1 MEHRTDDLWTGGPWE
16 QPARPVPPFRRRYD
30 TAGRPVLRVRRRRRR
45 WLRGLAVLAL
55 VALLCAGVLGVGGQ
69 LFLMWQYGGPGGED
83 SFVQQKEEDSA
94 LPPAIRR
101 AETGT
106 GVTVDLKAAAGEPL
120 AYDQI
125 YQKNVVSMVS
135 IRAESDSSVS
145 SGTGIILTENGY
157 LITNAHVVAGADRV
171 QAVFWNNRAA
181 QVELVG
187 FDAKEDLAVLK
198 ADVTGLTPAEFGS
211 SDNLRC
217 GDPVAALGDPLG
229 YRSSITDGIV
239 SALDR
244 DVTLSSGKTMQ
255 LIQTSAAI
263 NFGNSG
269 GALINQYGQV
279 VGVTTIKIVAKDG
292 STESM
297 GFAIPSVRV
306 KYVVDRLI
314 AGEPVRTA
322 ALGIT
327 VSTVQADEG
336 GLEVLLVDAGSD
348 AAAQGIQ
355 PGDVLKEVNGQT
367 ITGADVLR
375 HLKLTLAPGDTVTLT
390 WTRDGQ
396 SHTAQIAM
404 MDADDIGAERSDD
417 NP

>member
-1 MEHRTDDLWTGGPWE
+1 M
-16 QPARPVPPFRRRYD
+16 
-30 TAGRPVLRVRRRRRR
+30 
-45 WLRGLAVLAL
+45 LAALAL
-55 VALLCAGVLGVGGQ
+55 AALLCAGVLGVGGQ
-69 LFLMWQYGGPGGED
+69 LFLLWQYGGPGGD
-83 SFVQQKEEDSA
+83 PIVRQEEDST

-120 AYDQI
+120 AYDRI

-135 IRAESDSSVS
+135 IRAESDKTVS
-145 SGTGIILTENGY
+145 SGTGIILTEDGY

-187 FDAKEDLAVLK
+187 FNAGEDLAVLK

-211 SDNLRC
+211 SDALRC

-244 DVTLSSGKTMQ
+244 DVSMGGGRTMQ

-279 VGVTTIKIVAKDG
+279 VGVTTIKIVARDG

-314 AGEPVRTA
+314 AGVPVRTA

-336 GLEVLLVDAGSD
+336 GLEVLLVDASSD
-348 AAAQGIQ
+348 AAAQGIR

-375 HLKLTLAPGDTVTLT
+375 RLKLTMAPGDRVTLT
-390 WTRDGQ
+390 WSRDGQ
-396 SHTAQIAM
+396 SRTAQVAM
-404 MDADDIGAERSDD
+404 MDADDMGAERSDD
-417 NP
+417 KT

>member
-16 QPARPVPPFRRRYD
+16 QPARPVPPFRRRYP
-30 TAGRPVLRVRRRRRR
+30 TAGRPVLRVRRRRS
-45 WLRGLAVLAL
+45 WLRVLAAL
-55 VALLCAGVLGVGGQ
+55 ALAALLCAGVLGVGGQ
-69 LFLMWQYGGPGGED
+69 LFLLWQYGGPGGD
-83 SFVQQKEEDSA
+83 PIVRQEEDST

-120 AYDQI
+120 AYDRI

-135 IRAESDSSVS
+135 IRAESDKTVS
-145 SGTGIILTENGY
+145 SGTGIILTEDGY

-187 FDAKEDLAVLK
+187 FNAGEDLAVLK

-211 SDNLRC
+211 SDALRC

-244 DVTLSSGKTMQ
+244 DVSMGGGRTMQ

-279 VGVTTIKIVAKDG
+279 VGVTTIKIVARDG

-314 AGEPVRTA
+314 AGVPVRTA

-336 GLEVLLVDAGSD
+336 GLEVLLVDASSD
-348 AAAQGIQ
+348 AAAQGIR

-375 HLKLTLAPGDTVTLT
+375 RLKLTMAPGDRVTLT
-390 WTRDGQ
+390 WSRDGQ
-396 SHTAQIAM
+396 SRTAQVAM
-404 MDADDIGAERSDD
+404 MDADDMGAERSDD
-417 NP
+417 KT

>member
-16 QPARPVPPFRRRYD
+16 QPARPVPPFRRRYP
-30 TAGRPVLRVRRRRRR
+30 TAGRPVLRVRRRRS
-45 WLRGLAVLAL
+45 WLRVLAAL
-55 VALLCAGVLGVGGQ
+55 ALAALLCAGVLGVGSQ
-69 LFLMWQYGGPGGED
+69 LFLLWQYGGPGGD
-83 SFVQQKEEDSA
+83 PIVQQEEDST

-101 AETGT
+101 AQTGT

-135 IRAESDSSVS
+135 IRAESDKTVS
-145 SGTGIILTENGY
+145 SGTGIILTEDGY

-187 FDAKEDLAVLK
+187 FDAGEDLAVLK

-211 SDNLRC
+211 SDALRC

-244 DVTLSSGKTMQ
+244 DVSMGGGRTMQ

-279 VGVTTIKIVAKDG
+279 VGVTTIKIVARDG

-336 GLEVLLVDAGSD
+336 GLEVLLVDANSD
-348 AAAQGIQ
+348 AAAQGIR
-355 PGDVLKEVNGQT
+355 PGDVLKEVNGQA

-375 HLKLTLAPGDTVTLT
+375 RLKLTMAPGDRVTLT
-390 WTRDGQ
+390 WSRDGQ
-396 SHTAQIAM
+396 SRTAQIAM
-404 MDADDIGAERSDD
+404 MDADDMGAERSDD
-417 NP
+417 NT

>member
-16 QPARPVPPFRRRYD
+16 QPARPVPPFRRRYP
-30 TAGRPVLRVRRRRRR
+30 TAGRPVLRVRRRRSR
-45 WLRGLAVLAL
+45 LRVLAAL
-55 VALLCAGVLGVGGQ
+55 ALAALLCAGVLGVGGQ
-69 LFLMWQYGGPGGED
+69 LFLLWQYGGPGGNPI
-83 SFVQQKEEDSA
+83 VQQEEDST

-120 AYDQI
+120 AYDRI

-135 IRAESDSSVS
+135 IRAESDKTVS
-145 SGTGIILTENGY
+145 SGTGIILTEDGY

-187 FDAKEDLAVLK
+187 FNAGEDLAVLK

-211 SDNLRC
+211 SDALHC

-244 DVTLSSGKTMQ
+244 DVSMGGGRTMQ

-279 VGVTTIKIVAKDG
+279 VGVTTIKIVARDG

-336 GLEVLLVDAGSD
+336 GLEVLLVDASSD
-348 AAAQGIQ
+348 AAAQGIR

-375 HLKLTLAPGDTVTLT
+375 RLKLTMAPGDRVTLT
-390 WTRDGQ
+390 WSRDGQ
-396 SHTAQIAM
+396 SRTAQVAM
-404 MDADDIGAERSDD
+404 MDADDMGAERSDD
-417 NP
+417 KT

>member
-16 QPARPVPPFRRRYD
+16 QPARPVPPFRRRYP
-30 TAGRPVLRVRRRRRR
+30 TAGRPVLRVRRRRSR
-45 WLRGLAVLAL
+45 LRVLAAL
-55 VALLCAGVLGVGGQ
+55 ALAALLCAGALGVGGQ
-69 LFLMWQYGGPGGED
+69 LFLLWQHGGPGGD
-83 SFVQQKEEDSA
+83 PIVQQEEDST

-101 AETGT
+101 AKTGT

-125 YQKNVVSMVS
+125 YGKNVVSMVS
-135 IRAESDSSVS
+135 IRAESDKTVS
-145 SGTGIILTENGY
+145 SGTGIILTEDGY

-187 FDAKEDLAVLK
+187 FNAGEDLAVLK

-211 SDNLRC
+211 SDALHC

-244 DVTLSSGKTMQ
+244 DVNMGGGRTMQ

-279 VGVTTIKIVAKDG
+279 VGVTTIKIVARDG

-327 VSTVQADEG
+327 VSTVQTDEG
-336 GLEVLLVDAGSD
+336 GLEVLLVDANSD
-348 AAAQGIQ
+348 AAAQGIR
-355 PGDVLKEVNGQT
+355 PGDVLKEVNGQA

-375 HLKLTLAPGDTVTLT
+375 RLKLTMAPGDTVTLT
-390 WTRDGQ
+390 WSRDGQ
-396 SHTAQIAM
+396 SRTAQVAM
-404 MDADDIGAERSDD
+404 MDADDMGAERSDD
-417 NP
+417 KT

>member
-1 MEHRTDDLWTGGPWE
+1 M
-16 QPARPVPPFRRRYD
+16 
-30 TAGRPVLRVRRRRRR
+30 
-45 WLRGLAVLAL
+45 
-55 VALLCAGVLGVGGQ
+55 
-69 LFLMWQYGGPGGED
+69 
-83 SFVQQKEEDSA
+83 
-94 LPPAIRR
+94 
-101 AETGT
+101 
-106 GVTVDLKAAAGEPL
+106 
-120 AYDQI
+120 
-125 YQKNVVSMVS
+125 
-135 IRAESDSSVS
+135 
-145 SGTGIILTENGY
+145 
-157 LITNAHVVAGADRV
+157 
-171 QAVFWNNRAA
+171 
-181 QVELVG
+181 
-187 FDAKEDLAVLK
+187 
-198 ADVTGLTPAEFGS
+198 
-211 SDNLRC
+211 
-217 GDPVAALGDPLG
+217 AALGDPLG

-404 MDADDIGAERSDD
+404 MDADDIGTERSDD

>member
-16 QPARPVPPFRRRYD
+16 QPARPVPPFRRRYP
-30 TAGRPVLRVRRRRRR
+30 TAGRPVLRVRRRRSR
-45 WLRGLAVLAL
+45 LRVLAAL
-55 VALLCAGVLGVGGQ
+55 ALAALLCAGVLGVGGQ
-69 LFLMWQYGGPGGED
+69 LFLLWQYGGPGGD
-83 SFVQQKEEDSA
+83 PIVRQEEDST

-120 AYDQI
+120 AYDRI

-135 IRAESDSSVS
+135 IRAESDKTVS
-145 SGTGIILTENGY
+145 SGTGIILTEDGY

-187 FDAKEDLAVLK
+187 FNAGEDLAVLK
-198 ADVTGLTPAEFGS
+198 ANVTGLTPAEFGS
-211 SDNLRC
+211 SDALHC

-244 DVTLSSGKTMQ
+244 DVSMGGGRTMQ

-279 VGVTTIKIVAKDG
+279 VGVTTIKIVARDG

-336 GLEVLLVDAGSD
+336 GLEVLLVDASSD
-348 AAAQGIQ
+348 AAAQGIR

-375 HLKLTLAPGDTVTLT
+375 RLKLTMAPGDRVTLT
-390 WTRDGQ
+390 WSRDGQ
-396 SHTAQIAM
+396 SRTAQVAM
-404 MDADDIGAERSDD
+404 MDADDMGAERSDD
-417 NP
+417 KT

>member
-16 QPARPVPPFRRRYD
+16 QPARPVPPFRRRYP
-30 TAGRPVLRVRRRRRR
+30 TAGRPVLRVRRRRSR
-45 WLRGLAVLAL
+45 LRVLAAL
-55 VALLCAGVLGVGGQ
+55 ALAALLCAGVLGVGGQ
-69 LFLMWQYGGPGGED
+69 LFLLWQYGGPGGD
-83 SFVQQKEEDSA
+83 PIVQQEEDSA

-101 AETGT
+101 AKTGT

-120 AYDQI
+120 TYDQI
-125 YQKNVVSMVS
+125 YGKNVVSMVS
-135 IRAESDSSVS
+135 IRAESDKTVS
-145 SGTGIILTENGY
+145 SGTGIILTEDGY

-187 FDAKEDLAVLK
+187 FDAGEDLAVLK

-211 SDNLRC
+211 SDALHC

-244 DVTLSSGKTMQ
+244 DVNMGGGRTMQ

-279 VGVTTIKIVAKDG
+279 VGVTTIKIVARDG

-327 VSTVQADEG
+327 VSTVQTDEG
-336 GLEVLLVDAGSD
+336 GLEVLLVDASSD
-348 AAAQGIQ
+348 AAAQGIR

-375 HLKLTLAPGDTVTLT
+375 RLKLTMAPGDTVTLT

-396 SHTAQIAM
+396 SRTAQIAM
-404 MDADDIGAERSDD
+404 MDADDIGAERSND
-417 NP
+417 NT

>member
-16 QPARPVPPFRRRYD
+16 QPARPVPPFRRRYP
-30 TAGRPVLRVRRRRRR
+30 TAGRPVLRVRRRRS
-45 WLRGLAVLAL
+45 WLRVLAAL
-55 VALLCAGVLGVGGQ
+55 ALAALLCAGVLGVGGQ
-69 LFLMWQYGGPGGED
+69 LLLLWQYGGPGGD
-83 SFVQQKEEDSA
+83 PIVQQEEDST

-125 YQKNVVSMVS
+125 YGKNVVSMVS
-135 IRAESDSSVS
+135 IRAESDKTVS
-145 SGTGIILTENGY
+145 SGTGIILTEDGY

-187 FDAKEDLAVLK
+187 FNAGEDLAVLK

-211 SDNLRC
+211 SDALHC

-244 DVTLSSGKTMQ
+244 DVSMGGGRTMQ

-279 VGVTTIKIVAKDG
+279 VGVTTIKIVARDG

-327 VSTVQADEG
+327 VSTVQTDEG
-336 GLEVLLVDAGSD
+336 GLEVLLVDASSD
-348 AAAQGIQ
+348 AAAQGIR

-375 HLKLTLAPGDTVTLT
+375 RLKLTMAPGDRVTLT
-390 WTRDGQ
+390 WSRDGQ
-396 SHTAQIAM
+396 SRTAQIAM
-404 MDADDIGAERSDD
+404 MDADDIGAERSND
-417 NP
+417 NT

>member
-16 QPARPVPPFRRRYD
+16 QPARPVPPFRRRYP
-30 TAGRPVLRVRRRRRR
+30 TAGRPVLRVRRRRSR
-45 WLRGLAVLAL
+45 LRVLAALAL

-69 LFLMWQYGGPGGED
+69 LFLLWQYGGPGGD
-83 SFVQQKEEDSA
+83 PIVQQEEDST

-101 AETGT
+101 AKTGT
-106 GVTVDLKAAAGEPL
+106 GVTVDLKTAAGEPL

-135 IRAESDSSVS
+135 IRAESDKTVS
-145 SGTGIILTENGY
+145 SGTGIILTEDGY

-187 FDAKEDLAVLK
+187 FDAGEDLTVLK

-211 SDNLRC
+211 SDALHC

-244 DVTLSSGKTMQ
+244 DVSMGGGRTMQ

-279 VGVTTIKIVAKDG
+279 VGVTTIKIVARDG

-336 GLEVLLVDAGSD
+336 GLEVLLVDANSD
-348 AAAQGIQ
+348 AAAQGIR

-375 HLKLTLAPGDTVTLT
+375 RLKLTMAPGDRVTLT

-396 SHTAQIAM
+396 SYTAQVAM
-404 MDADDIGAERSDD
+404 MDADDMGAERSDD
-417 NP
+417 NT

>member
-16 QPARPVPPFRRRYD
+16 QPARPVPPFRRRYP
-30 TAGRPVLRVRRRRRR
+30 TAGRPVLRVRRRRSR
-45 WLRGLAVLAL
+45 LRVLAAL
-55 VALLCAGVLGVGGQ
+55 ALAALLCAGVLGVGGQ
-69 LFLMWQYGGPGGED
+69 LFLLWQYGGPGGD
-83 SFVQQKEEDSA
+83 PIVQQEEDST

-101 AETGT
+101 AQTGT

-135 IRAESDSSVS
+135 IRAESDKTVS
-145 SGTGIILTENGY
+145 SGTGIILTEDGY

-187 FDAKEDLAVLK
+187 FNAGEDLAVLK

-211 SDNLRC
+211 SDALRC

-244 DVTLSSGKTMQ
+244 DVSMGGGRTMQ

-279 VGVTTIKIVAKDG
+279 VGVTTIKIVARDG

-336 GLEVLLVDAGSD
+336 GLEVLLVDANSD
-348 AAAQGIQ
+348 AAAQGIR

-375 HLKLTLAPGDTVTLT
+375 RLKLTMAPGDRVTLT
-390 WTRDGQ
+390 WSRDGQ
-396 SHTAQIAM
+396 SRTAQIAM
-404 MDADDIGAERSDD
+404 MDADDMGAERSDD
-417 NP
+417 KT

>member
-1 MEHRTDDLWTGGPWE
+1 M
-16 QPARPVPPFRRRYD
+16 
-30 TAGRPVLRVRRRRRR
+30 
-45 WLRGLAVLAL
+45 
-55 VALLCAGVLGVGGQ
+55 
-69 LFLMWQYGGPGGED
+69 
-83 SFVQQKEEDSA
+83 
-94 LPPAIRR
+94 
-101 AETGT
+101 
-106 GVTVDLKAAAGEPL
+106 
-120 AYDQI
+120 
-125 YQKNVVSMVS
+125 
-135 IRAESDSSVS
+135 
-145 SGTGIILTENGY
+145 
-157 LITNAHVVAGADRV
+157 
-171 QAVFWNNRAA
+171 
-181 QVELVG
+181 
-187 FDAKEDLAVLK
+187 
-198 ADVTGLTPAEFGS
+198 
-211 SDNLRC
+211 
-217 GDPVAALGDPLG
+217 AALGDPLG

-244 DVTLSSGKTMQ
+244 DVSMGGGRTMQ

-279 VGVTTIKIVAKDG
+279 VGVTTIKIVARDG

-336 GLEVLLVDAGSD
+336 GLEVLLVDANSD
-348 AAAQGIQ
+348 AAAQGIR

-375 HLKLTLAPGDTVTLT
+375 RLKLTMAPGDRVTLT
-390 WTRDGQ
+390 WSRDGQ
-396 SHTAQIAM
+396 SRTAQIAM
-404 MDADDIGAERSDD
+404 MDADDMGAERSDD
-417 NP
+417 NT

>member
-16 QPARPVPPFRRRYD
+16 QPARPVPPFRRRYP
-30 TAGRPVLRVRRRRRR
+30 TAGRPVLRVRRRRSR
-45 WLRGLAVLAL
+45 LRVLAAL
-55 VALLCAGVLGVGGQ
+55 ALAALLCAGVLGVGGQ
-69 LFLMWQYGGPGGED
+69 LFLLWQYGGPGGNPI
-83 SFVQQKEEDSA
+83 VQQEEDST

-120 AYDQI
+120 AYDRI

-135 IRAESDSSVS
+135 IRAESDKTVS
-145 SGTGIILTENGY
+145 SGTGIILTEDGY

-187 FDAKEDLAVLK
+187 FNAGEDLAVLK

-211 SDNLRC
+211 SDALHC

-244 DVTLSSGKTMQ
+244 DVSMGGGRTMQ

-279 VGVTTIKIVAKDG
+279 VGVTTIKIVARDG

-336 GLEVLLVDAGSD
+336 GLEVLLVDASSD
-348 AAAQGIQ
+348 AAAQGIR

-367 ITGADVLR
+367 LTGADVLR
-375 HLKLTLAPGDTVTLT
+375 RLKLTMAPGDRVTLT
-390 WTRDGQ
+390 WSRDGQ
-396 SHTAQIAM
+396 SRTAQIAM
-404 MDADDIGAERSDD
+404 MDADDMGAERSDD
-417 NP
+417 KT

>member
-16 QPARPVPPFRRRYD
+16 QPARPVPPFRRRYP
-30 TAGRPVLRVRRRRRR
+30 TAGRPVLRVRRRRSR
-45 WLRGLAVLAL
+45 LRVLAAL
-55 VALLCAGVLGVGGQ
+55 ALAALLCAGVLGVGGQ
-69 LFLMWQYGGPGGED
+69 LFLLWQYGGPGGDPIVQQAED
-83 SFVQQKEEDSA
+83 ST

-125 YQKNVVSMVS
+125 YGKNVVSMVS
-135 IRAESDSSVS
+135 IRAESDKTVS
-145 SGTGIILTENGY
+145 SGTGIILTEDGY

-187 FDAKEDLAVLK
+187 FNAGEDLAVLK

-211 SDNLRC
+211 SDALHC

-244 DVTLSSGKTMQ
+244 DVSMGGGRTMQ

-279 VGVTTIKIVAKDG
+279 VGVTTIKIVARDG

-336 GLEVLLVDAGSD
+336 GLEVLLVDANSD
-348 AAAQGIQ
+348 AAAQGIR

-375 HLKLTLAPGDTVTLT
+375 RLKLTMAPGDRVTLT
-390 WTRDGQ
+390 WSRDGQ
-396 SHTAQIAM
+396 SRTAQIAM
-404 MDADDIGAERSDD
+404 MDADDIGAERSND
-417 NP
+417 NT

>member
-16 QPARPVPPFRRRYD
+16 QPARPVPPFRRRYP
-30 TAGRPVLRVRRRRRR
+30 TAGRPVLRVRRRRS
-45 WLRGLAVLAL
+45 WLRVLAAL
-55 VALLCAGVLGVGGQ
+55 ALAALLCAGVLGVGGQ
-69 LFLMWQYGGPGGED
+69 LFLLWQYGGPGGD
-83 SFVQQKEEDSA
+83 PIVQQEEDSA

-125 YQKNVVSMVS
+125 YGKNVVSMVS
-135 IRAESDSSVS
+135 IRAESDKTVS
-145 SGTGIILTENGY
+145 SGTGIILTEDGY

-187 FDAKEDLAVLK
+187 FNAGEDLAVLK

-211 SDNLRC
+211 SDALHC

-244 DVTLSSGKTMQ
+244 DVSMGGGRTMQ

-279 VGVTTIKIVAKDG
+279 VGVTTIKIVARDG

-336 GLEVLLVDAGSD
+336 GLEVLLVDANSD
-348 AAAQGIQ
+348 AAAQGIR

-375 HLKLTLAPGDTVTLT
+375 RLKLTMAPGDRVTLT
-390 WTRDGQ
+390 WSRDGQ
-396 SHTAQIAM
+396 SRTAQIAM
-404 MDADDIGAERSDD
+404 MDADDIGAERSND
-417 NP
+417 NT

>member
-16 QPARPVPPFRRRYD
+16 QPARPVPPFRRRYP
-30 TAGRPVLRVRRRRRR
+30 TAGRPVLRVRRRRSR
-45 WLRGLAVLAL
+45 LRVLAAL
-55 VALLCAGVLGVGGQ
+55 ALAALLCAGVLGVGGQ
-69 LFLMWQYGGPGGED
+69 LFLLWQYGGPGGD
-83 SFVQQKEEDSA
+83 PIVQQEEDST

-101 AETGT
+101 AKTGT

-135 IRAESDSSVS
+135 IRAESDKTVS
-145 SGTGIILTENGY
+145 SGTGIILTEDGY

-187 FDAKEDLAVLK
+187 FDAGEDLAVLK

-211 SDNLRC
+211 SDALRC

-244 DVTLSSGKTMQ
+244 DVSMGGGRTMQ

-279 VGVTTIKIVAKDG
+279 VGVTTIKIVARDG

-336 GLEVLLVDAGSD
+336 GLEVLLVDANSD
-348 AAAQGIQ
+348 AAAQGIR

-375 HLKLTLAPGDTVTLT
+375 RLKLTMAPGDRVTLT
-390 WTRDGQ
+390 WSRDGQ
-396 SHTAQIAM
+396 SRTAQIAM
-404 MDADDIGAERSDD
+404 MDADDMGAERSDD
-417 NP
+417 NT

>member
-16 QPARPVPPFRRRYD
+16 QPARPVPPFRRRYP
-30 TAGRPVLRVRRRRRR
+30 TAGRPVLRVRRRRSR
-45 WLRGLAVLAL
+45 LRVLAAL
-55 VALLCAGVLGVGGQ
+55 ALAALLCAGVLGVGGQ
-69 LFLMWQYGGPGGED
+69 LFLLWQYGGPGGD
-83 SFVQQKEEDSA
+83 PIVRQEEDST

-120 AYDQI
+120 AYDRI

-135 IRAESDSSVS
+135 IRAESDKTVS
-145 SGTGIILTENGY
+145 SGTGIILTEDGY

-187 FDAKEDLAVLK
+187 FNAGEDLAVLK

-211 SDNLRC
+211 SDALHC

-244 DVTLSSGKTMQ
+244 DVSMGGGRTMQ

-279 VGVTTIKIVAKDG
+279 VGVTTIKIVARDG

-336 GLEVLLVDAGSD
+336 GLEVLLVDASSD
-348 AAAQGIQ
+348 AAAQGIR

-375 HLKLTLAPGDTVTLT
+375 RLKLTMAPGDRVTLT
-390 WTRDGQ
+390 WSRDGQ
-396 SHTAQIAM
+396 SRTAQVAM
-404 MDADDIGAERSDD
+404 MDADDMGAERSDD
-417 NP
+417 KT

>member
-16 QPARPVPPFRRRYD
+16 QPARPVPPFRRRYP
-30 TAGRPVLRVRRRRRR
+30 TAGRPVLRVRRRRSR
-45 WLRGLAVLAL
+45 LRVLAAL
-55 VALLCAGVLGVGGQ
+55 ALAALLCAGVLGVGGQ
-69 LFLMWQYGGPGGED
+69 LFLLWQYGGPGGDPIVRQAED
-83 SFVQQKEEDSA
+83 ST

-120 AYDQI
+120 AYDRI

-135 IRAESDSSVS
+135 IRAESDKTVS
-145 SGTGIILTENGY
+145 SGTGIILTEDGY

-187 FDAKEDLAVLK
+187 FNAGEDLAVLK
-198 ADVTGLTPAEFGS
+198 ANVTGLTPAEFGS
-211 SDNLRC
+211 SDALHC

-244 DVTLSSGKTMQ
+244 DVSMGGGRTMQ

-279 VGVTTIKIVAKDG
+279 VGVTTIKIVARDG

-336 GLEVLLVDAGSD
+336 GLEVLLVDASSD
-348 AAAQGIQ
+348 AAAQGIR

-375 HLKLTLAPGDTVTLT
+375 RLKLTMAPGDRVTLT

-396 SHTAQIAM
+396 SRTAQVAM
-404 MDADDIGAERSDD
+404 MDADDMGAERSDD
-417 NP
+417 KT

>member
-16 QPARPVPPFRRRYD
+16 QPARPVPPFRRRYP
-30 TAGRPVLRVRRRRRR
+30 TAGRPVLRVRRRRS
-45 WLRGLAVLAL
+45 WLRVLAAL
-55 VALLCAGVLGVGGQ
+55 ALAALLCAGVLGVGGQ
-69 LFLMWQYGGPGGED
+69 LFLLWQYGGPGGD
-83 SFVQQKEEDSA
+83 PIVQQEEDST

-125 YQKNVVSMVS
+125 YGKNVVSMVS
-135 IRAESDSSVS
+135 IRAESDKTVS
-145 SGTGIILTENGY
+145 SGTGIILTEDGY

-187 FDAKEDLAVLK
+187 FNAGEDLAVLK

-211 SDNLRC
+211 SDALHC

-244 DVTLSSGKTMQ
+244 DVNMGGGRTMQ

-279 VGVTTIKIVAKDG
+279 VGVTTIKIVARDG

-327 VSTVQADEG
+327 VSTVQTDEG
-336 GLEVLLVDAGSD
+336 GLEVLLVDASSD
-348 AAAQGIQ
+348 AAAQGIR
-355 PGDVLKEVNGQT
+355 PGDVLKEVNGQA

-375 HLKLTLAPGDTVTLT
+375 RLKLTMAPGDRVTLT
-390 WTRDGQ
+390 WSRDGQ
-396 SHTAQIAM
+396 SRTAQIAM
-404 MDADDIGAERSDD
+404 MDADDIGAERSND
-417 NP
+417 NT

>member
-16 QPARPVPPFRRRYD
+16 QPARPVPPFRRRYP
-30 TAGRPVLRVRRRRRR
+30 TAGRPVLRVRRRRSR
-45 WLRGLAVLAL
+45 LRVLAAL
-55 VALLCAGVLGVGGQ
+55 ALAALLCAGVLGVGGQ
-69 LFLMWQYGGPGGED
+69 LFLLWQYGGPGGD
-83 SFVQQKEEDSA
+83 PIVQQEEDST

-101 AETGT
+101 AKTGT

-135 IRAESDSSVS
+135 IRAESDKTVS
-145 SGTGIILTENGY
+145 SGTGIILTEDGY

-187 FDAKEDLAVLK
+187 FDAGEDLAVLK

-211 SDNLRC
+211 SDALHC

-244 DVTLSSGKTMQ
+244 DVSMGGGRTMQ

-279 VGVTTIKIVAKDG
+279 VGVTTIKIVARDG

-327 VSTVQADEG
+327 VSTVQTDEG
-336 GLEVLLVDAGSD
+336 GLEVLLVDANSD
-348 AAAQGIQ
+348 AAAQGIR

-375 HLKLTLAPGDTVTLT
+375 RLKLTMAPGDRVTLT

-396 SHTAQIAM
+396 SRTAQIAM

-417 NP
+417 NT

>member
-16 QPARPVPPFRRRYD
+16 QPARPVPPFRRRYP
-30 TAGRPVLRVRRRRRR
+30 TAGRPVLRVRRRRSR
-45 WLRGLAVLAL
+45 LRVLAAL
-55 VALLCAGVLGVGGQ
+55 ALAALLCAGVLGVGGQ
-69 LFLMWQYGGPGGED
+69 LFLLWQYGGPGGD
-83 SFVQQKEEDSA
+83 PIVQQEEDST

-135 IRAESDSSVS
+135 IRAESDKTVS
-145 SGTGIILTENGY
+145 SGTGIILTEDGY

-187 FDAKEDLAVLK
+187 FDAGEDLTVLK

-211 SDNLRC
+211 SDALHC

-244 DVTLSSGKTMQ
+244 DVSMGGGRTMQ

-279 VGVTTIKIVAKDG
+279 VGVTTIKIVARDG

-336 GLEVLLVDAGSD
+336 GLEVLLVDANSD
-348 AAAQGIQ
+348 AAAQGIR

-375 HLKLTLAPGDTVTLT
+375 RLKLTMAPGDRVTLT

-396 SHTAQIAM
+396 SYTAQVAM
-404 MDADDIGAERSDD
+404 MDADDMGAERSDD
-417 NP
+417 NT